1 MLGSIPSIL
10 NQHINMNSSAA
21 KRPVPKRPEAL
32 IDAAAA
38 TKLLGVSRNTLYAYV
53 SRGLVRSTEHPTV
66 AKASLYVA
74 ADVQAL
80 VARKTKMRRPRTA
93 AATALDFGLPVL
105 KTRLTHFE
113 DDRLYYRSED
123 AIAFSRKATLEE
135 AAQLL
140 WQTGDT
146 DPFAGVAFDPAKV
159 PGWTEIAAR
168 YAPARATDRASTLL
182 PLLTAL
188 EVPNAG
194 RAGAHAFGAAAR
206 LVLAIAAAVAPV
218 KGAVASPIHRVVAQA
233 WGKPKSSEAI
243 RRALV
248 LLADHELNAST
259 FAVRVVA
266 STGARHTHCV
276 LAGIAALSGPL
287 HGAATERTRAFLSG
301 IERPADAAEAVATR
315 LQHGEL
321 LPGFGHFLYR
331 EGDPRAAELLEQIKL
346 DPVAS
351 AALQAGRSMGGVE
364 PNVDFALV
372 ALERSFELPPGA
384 ALALFAI
391 GRSVGWLAHVFEQR
405 ASGRLIRP
413 RAEFVME

>member
-1 MLGSIPSIL
+1 M
-10 NQHINMNSSAA
+10 NQDINMNSSAG
-21 KRPVPKRPEAL
+21 KRPVPKRPDAL

-38 TKLLGVSRNTLYAYV
+38 TKVLGVSRNTLYAYV
-53 SRGLVRSTEHPTV
+53 SRGLIRSTEHPTV

-74 ADVQAL
+74 ADVQTL

-135 AAQLL
+135 AARLL
-140 WQTGDT
+140 WQTED
-146 DPFAGVAFDPAKV
+146 DPFAGVVFDPGKIA
-159 PGWTEIAAR
+159 GWVEIASR
-168 YAPARATDRASTLL
+168 YAPGRATDRASMLL
-182 PLLTAL
+182 PLLTSSEA
-188 EVPNAG
+188 PNVG
-194 RAGAHAFGAAAR
+194 KAGAHAFGAAAR
-206 LVLAIAAAVAPV
+206 LVLAVAAAVTPV
-218 KGAVASPIHRVVAQA
+218 NGPLAGPIHRAVAQA
-233 WGKPKSSEAI
+233 WMKPKASEAI

-248 LLADHELNAST
+248 LVADHELNAST

-301 IERPADAAEAVATR
+301 IERPGDAAEAVATR

-346 DPVAS
+346 DPI
-351 AALQAGRSMGGVE
+351 AAAVLQAGRSMGGVE

-413 RAEFVME
+413 RAEFVIE

>member
-1 MLGSIPSIL
+1 MLRHLWSIL
-10 NQHINMNSSAA
+10 NQYINMNTNSA
-21 KRPVPKRPEAL
+21 KRPVPKRPDAL
-32 IDAAAA
+32 IDAATA
-38 TKLLGVSRNTLYAYV
+38 TKMLGVSRNTLYAYV
-53 SRGLVRSTEHPTV
+53 SRGLVRSTEHPTI

-74 ADVQAL
+74 ADVQTL
-80 VARKTKMRRPRTA
+80 VQRKTKMRRPRAA

-113 DDRLYYRSED
+113 DDRLFYRSED
-123 AIAFSRKATLEE
+123 AIAFSRRATLEDT
-135 AAQLL
+135 ARLL
-140 WQTGDT
+140 WDVGDG
-146 DPFAGVAFDPAKV
+146 DPFGGIVFDPAKIV
-159 PGWTEIAAR
+159 GWVEIASR
-168 YAPARATDRASTLL
+168 YAPARATDRASMLL
-182 PLLTAL
+182 PLLTSQEA
-188 EVPNAG
+188 PTAG
-194 RAGAHAFGAAAR
+194 KAGAHAFGAAAR
-206 LVLAIAAAVAPV
+206 LVLAVAAAVAPV
-218 KGAVASPIHRVVAQA
+218 SGPVASPIHRAVAQS
-233 WGKPKSSEAI
+233 WGKPKASEAI

-287 HGAATERTRAFLSG
+287 HGAATERTRAFLNG
-301 IERPADAAEAVATR
+301 IERPGDAAEAVATK

-346 DPVAS
+346 DPVS
-351 AALQAGRSMGGVE
+351 AAVVSAGRAMGGVE

-372 ALERSFELPPGA
+372 ALERSFDLPPGA

-413 RAEFVME
+413 RAEFVE

>member
-1 MLGSIPSIL
+1 
-10 NQHINMNSSAA
+10 MNANSG
-21 KRPVPKRPEAL
+21 KRAIPKRPDAL
-32 IDAAAA
+32 IDAATA
-38 TKLLGVSRNTLYAYV
+38 TKTLGVSRNTLYAYV
-53 SRGLVRSTEHPTV
+53 SRGLVRSTEHPSLP
-66 AKASLYVA
+66 KASLYVA

-80 VARKTKMRRPRTA
+80 VARKTKMRRPRAA

-105 KTRLTHFE
+105 KTKLTHFE

-123 AIAFSRKATLEE
+123 AIAFSRRATLED
-135 AAQLL
+135 AARLL
-140 WQTGDT
+140 WQAGEA
-146 DPFAGVAFDPAKV
+146 DPFQGVVFDPAKV
-159 PGWTEIAAR
+159 PGWSEVASR
-168 YAPARATDRASTLL
+168 YAPQRATDRASMLL
-182 PLLTAL
+182 PLLTAH
-188 EVPNAG
+188 EAPSAG
-194 RAGAHAFGAAAR
+194 KAGLQAFGAAAR
-206 LVLAIAAAVAPV
+206 LVLAIAAAAGGI
-218 KGAVASPIHRVVAQA
+218 KGAVASPIHRAIAQA
-233 WGKPKSSEAI
+233 WGKPKASEAI

-248 LLADHELNAST
+248 LIADHELNAST

-287 HGAATERTRAFLSG
+287 HGAATRAFFTS
-301 IERPADAAEAVATR
+301 IARVSDAQDAVATK

-346 DPVAS
+346 DPI
-351 AALQAGRSMGGVE
+351 AAAVLSAGRAMGGVE

-372 ALERSFELPPGA
+372 ALERSFELPQGA

-413 RAEFVME
+413 RAEFVLE

>member
-1 MLGSIPSIL
+1 
-10 NQHINMNSSAA
+10 MNASSG
-21 KRPVPKRPEAL
+21 KRVIPKRPDAL
-32 IDAAAA
+32 IDAATA
-38 TKLLGVSRNTLYAYV
+38 TKTLGVSRNTLYAYV
-53 SRGLVRSTEHPTV
+53 SRGLIRSTEHPSQP
-66 AKASLYVA
+66 KASLYVA

-80 VARKTKMRRPRTA
+80 VARKTKMRRPRAA

-105 KTRLTHFE
+105 KTKLTHFE

-123 AIAFSRKATLEE
+123 AIAFSRKATLED
-135 AAQLL
+135 AARLL
-140 WQTGDT
+140 WQTGET
-146 DPFAGVAFDPAKV
+146 DPFQGVVFDPGKV
-159 PGWTEIAAR
+159 PGWPEVASR
-168 YAPARATDRASTLL
+168 YAPARATDRASMLL
-182 PLLTAL
+182 PLLTAH
-188 EVPNAG
+188 EAPTAG
-194 RAGAHAFGAAAR
+194 KAGSQAFGAAAR
-206 LVLAIAAAVAPV
+206 LVLAIAAAAGGV
-218 KGAVASPIHRVVAQA
+218 KGAVASPIHRAIATA
-233 WGKPKSSEAI
+233 WGKPKASEAI

-248 LLADHELNAST
+248 LIADHELNAST

-287 HGAATERTRAFLSG
+287 HGAATERTRAFFAS
-301 IERPADAAEAVATR
+301 IARVADAENAVATK

-331 EGDPRAAELLEQIKL
+331 DGDPRAAELLEQIKL
-346 DPVAS
+346 DPVA
-351 AALQAGRSMGGVE
+351 AAVRGAGQAMGGVE

-372 ALERSFELPPGA
+372 ALERSFDLPPGA

-405 ASGRLIRP
+405 SSGRLIRP

>member
-1 MLGSIPSIL
+1 L
-10 NQHINMNSSAA
+10 NQHINMNANSG
-21 KRPVPKRPEAL
+21 KRSIPKRPDAL

-38 TKLLGVSRNTLYAYV
+38 TKTLGVSRNTLYAYV
-53 SRGLVRSTEHPTV
+53 SRGLVRSTEHPSQP
-66 AKASLYVA
+66 KASLYVA

-80 VARKTKMRRPRTA
+80 VARKTKMRRPRAA

-105 KTRLTHFE
+105 KTKLTHFE
-113 DDRLYYRSED
+113 DDRLFYRSED
-123 AIAFSRKATLEE
+123 TIAFSRRATLED
-135 AAQLL
+135 AARLL
-140 WQTGDT
+140 WQTGDA
-146 DPFAGVAFDPAKV
+146 DPFQGVVFDPVKV
-159 PGWTEIAAR
+159 PGWVEVASR
-168 YAPARATDRASTLL
+168 YAPARATDRASMLL
-182 PLLTAL
+182 PLLTAS
-188 EVPNAG
+188 EVPSGGKAG
-194 RAGAHAFGAAAR
+194 VQAFGAAAR
-206 LVLAIAAAVAPV
+206 LVLAIAAAAGGV
-218 KGAVASPIHRVVAQA
+218 KGAVGSPIHRAIAQA
-233 WGKPKSSEAI
+233 WGKPKASEAI

-248 LLADHELNAST
+248 LIADHELNAST

-287 HGAATERTRAFLSG
+287 HGAATERTRAFFNG
-301 IERPADAAEAVATR
+301 VARVNDAEDAVATK

-331 EGDPRAAELLEQIKL
+331 DGDPRAAELLEQIKL
-346 DPVAS
+346 DPVA
-351 AALQAGRSMGGVE
+351 AAILKAGRAMGGVE

-372 ALERSFELPPGA
+372 ALERSFDLPEGA

-413 RAEFVME
+413 RAEFVE

>member
-1 MLGSIPSIL
+1 
-10 NQHINMNSSAA
+10 MNSSARQ
-21 KRPVPKRPEAL
+21 RPVPKRPDAL

-38 TKLLGVSRNTLYAYV
+38 TKALGVSRNTLYAYV
-53 SRGLVRSTEHPTV
+53 SRGFIRSTEHPAV

-80 VARKTKMRRPRTA
+80 VARKTKMRRPRVA

-113 DDRLYYRSED
+113 DDRLYYRSEE
-123 AIAFSRKATLEE
+123 AIPFSRRATLED
-135 AAQLL
+135 AARLL
-140 WQTGDT
+140 WQCEDD
-146 DPFAGVAFDPAKV
+146 DPFAGVVFDPGKIA
-159 PGWTEIAAR
+159 GWVEIASR
-168 YAPARATDRASTLL
+168 YAPSRATDRASMLL
-182 PLLTAL
+182 PLLTSSEA
-188 EVPNAG
+188 PNVG
-194 RAGAHAFGAAAR
+194 KAGAHAFGAAAR
-206 LVLAIAAAVAPV
+206 LVLAVAAAVTPV
-218 KGAVASPIHRVVAQA
+218 NAAVASPIHRAVAQA
-233 WGKPKSSEAI
+233 WGKPKASEAI

-259 FAVRVVA
+259 FTVRVVA

-287 HGAATERTRAFLSG
+287 HGAATERTRAFLAG
-301 IERPADAAEAVATR
+301 IERPGDAAEAVATR

-346 DPVAS
+346 DPVA
-351 AALQAGRSMGGVE
+351 AAVLQAGRSMGGVE

-372 ALERSFELPPGA
+372 ALERSFELPQGA

>member
-1 MLGSIPSIL
+1 MLHDLWSIL
-10 NQHINMNSSAA
+10 SQHINMNTNSA
-21 KRPVPKRPEAL
+21 KRPVPKRPDAL

-38 TKLLGVSRNTLYAYV
+38 TKMLGVSRNTLYAYV
-53 SRGLVRSTEHPTV
+53 SRGLVRSTEHPTI

-74 ADVQAL
+74 ADVQTL
-80 VARKTKMRRPRTA
+80 VQRKTKMRRPRAA

-123 AIAFSRKATLEE
+123 AIAFSRRATLEDT
-135 AAQLL
+135 ARLL
-140 WQTGDT
+140 WDVGDD
-146 DPFAGVAFDPAKV
+146 DPFGGVVFDPAKIA
-159 PGWTEIAAR
+159 GWVEIASR
-168 YAPARATDRASTLL
+168 YAPARATDRASMLL
-182 PLLTAL
+182 PLLTSQEA
-188 EVPNAG
+188 PTAG
-194 RAGAHAFGAAAR
+194 KAGAHAFGAAAR
-206 LVLAIAAAVAPV
+206 LVLAVAAAVAPV
-218 KGAVASPIHRVVAQA
+218 RGPVASPIHRAVAQS
-233 WGKPKSSEAI
+233 WGKPKASEAI

-287 HGAATERTRAFLSG
+287 HGAATERTRAFLNG
-301 IERPADAAEAVATR
+301 VKRPGDAAEAVATK

-346 DPVAS
+346 DPVTAAVLS
-351 AALQAGRSMGGVE
+351 AGQAMGGVE

-372 ALERSFELPPGA
+372 ALERSFDLPPGA

-413 RAEFVME
+413 RAEFVE

>member
-1 MLGSIPSIL
+1 MLPSVWSIL
-10 NQHINMNSSAA
+10 NQYINMNVKPS
-21 KRPVPKRPEAL
+21 KRAIPKRPDAL

-38 TKLLGVSRNTLYAYV
+38 TKMLGVSRNTLYAYV
-53 SRGLVRSTEHPTV
+53 SRGLVRSTEHPSQP
-66 AKASLYVA
+66 KASLYVA
-74 ADVQAL
+74 ADLQAL
-80 VARKTKMRRPRTA
+80 VQRKTKMRRPRAA

-113 DDRLYYRSED
+113 DDRLYYRAED
-123 AIAFSRKATLEE
+123 AVAFSRRATLEE
-135 AAQLL
+135 TARLL
-140 WQTGDT
+140 WQTGDA
-146 DPFAGVAFDPAKV
+146 DPFQGVAFDPAKI
-159 PGWTEIAAR
+159 PGWREIAAR
-168 YAPARATDRASTLL
+168 YAPQRATDRASTLL
-182 PLLTAL
+182 PLLTAQ
-188 EVPNAG
+188 EQPNTG

-206 LVLAIAAAVAPV
+206 LVLAIAAAVTPV
-218 KGAVASPIHRVVAQA
+218 DGPVASPIHRVVAQA
-233 WGKPKSSEAI
+233 WRKPRASEAI

-287 HGAATERTRAFLSG
+287 HGAATERARTFLAGVATS
-301 IERPADAAEAVATR
+301 ADAANAVAAR

-331 EGDPRAAELLEQIKL
+331 EGDPRAAELLGQIRL

-351 AALQAGRSMGGVE
+351 AVLEAGRALGGVE
-364 PNVDFALV
+364 PNVDFALI
-372 ALERSFELPPGA
+372 ALERCFDLPAGA

-405 ASGRLIRP
+405 ASGTLIRP
-413 RAEFVME
+413 RAEFEPG

>member
-1 MLGSIPSIL
+1 MLRQRWSIL
-10 NQHINMNSSAA
+10 NQYINMNA
-21 KRPVPKRPEAL
+21 KSGKRAIPKRPDAL

-38 TKLLGVSRNTLYAYV
+38 TKMLGVSRNTLYAYV
-53 SRGLVRSTEHPTV
+53 SRGLVRSTEHPSL

-74 ADVQAL
+74 ADVQGL
-80 VARKTKMRRPRTA
+80 VARKTKMRRPRAA

-105 KTRLTHFE
+105 KTKLTHFE

-123 AIAFSRKATLEE
+123 AIAFSQRATLEE
-135 AAQLL
+135 TARLL
-140 WQTGDT
+140 WQTGEA
-146 DPFAGVAFDPAKV
+146 DPFQGIAFDPAKV
-159 PGWTEIAAR
+159 PGWREIAAR
-168 YAPARATDRASTLL
+168 YAPQRATDRASTLL
-182 PLLTAL
+182 PLLTAQ
-188 EVPNAG
+188 EQPSAG
-194 RAGAHAFGAAAR
+194 KAGAHAFGAAAR

-218 KGAVASPIHRVVAQA
+218 DGPVASPIHRAVAQA
-233 WGKPKSSEAI
+233 WRRPRASEAI

-287 HGAATERTRAFLSG
+287 HGAATERARAFLASVAT
-301 IERPADAAEAVATR
+301 PADAANAVAAR

-331 EGDPRAAELLEQIKL
+331 EGDPRAAELLGQLRL
-346 DPVAS
+346 DPVA
-351 AALQAGRSMGGVE
+351 AAVLDAGRALGGVE

-372 ALERSFELPPGA
+372 ALERCFDLPAGA

-405 ASGRLIRP
+405 TSGTLIRP
-413 RAEFVME
+413 RAEFEPG

>member
-1 MLGSIPSIL
+1 MLGPLSSIL
-10 NQHINMNSSAA
+10 NQHINMNGSTA
-21 KRPVPKRPEAL
+21 KRPVPKRPDAL
-32 IDAAAA
+32 IDAATA
-38 TKLLGVSRNTLYAYV
+38 TKVLGVSRNTLYAYV
-53 SRGLVRSTEHPTV
+53 SRGQVRSTEHPTI

-74 ADVQAL
+74 ADVHAL

-135 AAQLL
+135 AARLL
-140 WQTGDT
+140 WQTGEA
-146 DPFAGVAFDPAKV
+146 DPFAGVAFDPASV
-159 PGWTEIAAR
+159 PGWVEIAGR
-168 YAPARATDRASTLL
+168 YAPARATDRASMLL
-182 PLLTAL
+182 PLLTSQEA
-188 EVPNAG
+188 PSGG
-194 RAGAHAFGAAAR
+194 RAGAQAFGAAAR

-218 KGAVASPIHRVVAQA
+218 KGPIGSPVHRALARA
-233 WGKPKSSEAI
+233 WGQPKASEAI

-287 HGAATERTRAFLSG
+287 HGAATERTRTFLSG
-301 IERPADAAEAVATR
+301 VESPGDAVDAVAAR

-346 DPVAS
+346 DPI
-351 AALQAGRSMGGVE
+351 AAAVLAAGRAMGGVE

-372 ALERSFELPPGA
+372 ALERSFALAQGA

>member
-1 MLGSIPSIL
+1 MLGIAWSIL
-10 NQHINMNSSAA
+10 NQYINMSVKA
-21 KRPVPKRPEAL
+21 PKRPIVRRPDAL

-38 TKLLGVSRNTLYAYV
+38 TKALGVSRNTLYAYV
-53 SRGLVRSTEHPTV
+53 SRGLVRSTVHPSV
-66 AKASLYVA
+66 PKASLYVA

-80 VARKTKMRRPRTA
+80 VARKTRMRRPRAA

-123 AIAFSRKATLEE
+123 AIAFSRKATLED
-135 AAQLL
+135 AARLL
-140 WQTGDT
+140 WDSGSV
-146 DPFAGVAFDPAKV
+146 DPFAGTVFDPAKV
-159 PGWTEIAAR
+159 PGWVEIASR
-168 YAPARATDRASTLL
+168 HAPTRATDRASTLL
-182 PLLTAL
+182 PLLTGQEA
-188 EVPNAG
+188 PTAG
-194 RAGAHAFGAAAR
+194 KAGVQAFGAAAR
-206 LVLAIAAAVAPV
+206 LVLAIAAAVGSVNGP
-218 KGAVASPIHRVVAQA
+218 VASPIHRVIAQA
-233 WGKPKSSEAI
+233 WDRPKASEAI

-287 HGAATERTRAFLSG
+287 HGAATERARAFLNG
-301 IERPADAAEAVATR
+301 IERPADAADAVATR

-331 EGDPRAAELLEQIKL
+331 DGDPRAAELLEQIKL
-346 DPVAS
+346 DPI
-351 AALQAGRSMGGVE
+351 AAAVLGAGRAMGGVE
-364 PNVDFALV
+364 PNIDFALI
-372 ALERSFELPPGA
+372 ALERGFELPAGA

-413 RAEFVME
+413 RAEFVVE

>member
-1 MLGSIPSIL
+1 MLALISSIL
-10 NQHINMNSSAA
+10 NQYINMNQSAA
-21 KRPVPKRPEAL
+21 KRPIPKRADAL

-38 TKLLGVSRNTLYAYV
+38 TKALGVSRNTLYAYV
-53 SRGLVRSTEHPTV
+53 SRGLVRSTVHPTI

-80 VARKTKMRRPRTA
+80 VARKARMRRPRAA

-113 DDRLYYRSED
+113 DDRLLYRSED

-135 AAQLL
+135 TARLL
-140 WQTGDT
+140 WETGDA
-146 DPFAGVAFDPAKV
+146 DPFAGIFFDPAAI
-159 PGWTEIAAR
+159 PGWTEIATR
-168 YAPARATDRASTLL
+168 YAPPRATDRASALL
-182 PLLTAL
+182 PLLTAY
-188 EVPNAG
+188 EAPSSG

-206 LVLAIAAAVAPV
+206 LVLAITAAVGSV
-218 KGAVASPIHRVVAQA
+218 STSVVSPIHRSVAQA
-233 WGKPKSSEAI
+233 WRKPKAAEAI

-287 HGAATERTRAFLSG
+287 HGAATERTRTFLSG
-301 IERPADAAEAVATR
+301 IASPADASEAVATR

-331 EGDPRAAELLEQIKL
+331 EGDPRAAEILEQIKL
-346 DPVAS
+346 DPVA
-351 AALQAGRSMGGVE
+351 AATLAAGRAMGGVE

-405 ASGRLIRP
+405 SSGTLIRP
-413 RAEFVME
+413 RAEFVAG

>member
-1 MLGSIPSIL
+1 MSGS
-10 NQHINMNSSAA
+10 AVT
-21 KRPVPKRPEAL
+21 KRPVPKRPDAL

-38 TKLLGVSRNTLYAYV
+38 TKVLGVSRNTLYAYV
-53 SRGLVRSTEHPTV
+53 SRGLVRSTEHPSR

-135 AAQLL
+135 AAHLL

-168 YAPARATDRASTLL
+168 FAPQRATDRASTLL
-182 PLLTAL
+182 PLLTSL
-188 EVPNAG
+188 EAPNAG
-194 RAGAHAFGAAAR
+194 KAGAHAFSAAAR

-218 KGAVASPIHRVVAQA
+218 NGPVSSPIHRAVAHA
-233 WGKPKSSEAI
+233 WGRPKASEAI

-287 HGAATERTRAFLSG
+287 HGAATERTRAFLG
-301 IERPADAAEAVATR
+301 GVERASDAGEAVATR

-346 DPVAS
+346 DPVA
-351 AALQAGRSMGGVE
+351 AAVLGAGRAMAGVE
-364 PNVDFALV
+364 PNIDFALV
-372 ALERSFELPPGA
+372 ALERSFELPSGA

-413 RAEFVME
+413 RAEFVIE

>member
-1 MLGSIPSIL
+1 MLAHVSSIL
-10 NQHINMNSSAA
+10 NQCINMNASSG
-21 KRPVPKRPEAL
+21 KRPIPKRADAL

-38 TKLLGVSRNTLYAYV
+38 TKALGVSRSTLYAYV
-53 SRGLVRSTEHPTV
+53 SRGLVRATQHPSV

-80 VARKTKMRRPRTA
+80 IARKTRMRRPRAA

-105 KTRLTHFE
+105 KTKLTHFE
-113 DDRLYYRSED
+113 DDRLYYRSEE
-123 AIAFSRKATLEE
+123 AIGFSRRATLEE

-140 WQTGDT
+140 WQTDGA
-146 DPFAGVAFDPAKV
+146 DPFAGVVFDPAKIA
-159 PGWTEIAAR
+159 GWNEIASR
-168 YAPARATDRASTLL
+168 YAPVRATERASMLL
-182 PLLTAL
+182 PLLTAQ
-188 EVPNAG
+188 EAPSAG
-194 RAGAHAFGAAAR
+194 RAGAHAFGSAAR
-206 LVLAIAAAVAPV
+206 LVLAIAAAVVPV
-218 KGAVASPIHRVVAQA
+218 TSPVVSPLHRAIAQA
-233 WGKPKSSEAI
+233 WRKPKASEAI

-287 HGAATERTRAFLSG
+287 HGAATERTRLFLNG
-301 IERPADAAEAVATR
+301 IAGAREAAEAVATR

-321 LPGFGHFLYR
+321 LPGFGHFLYPD
-331 EGDPRAAELLEQIKL
+331 GDPRAAELLSQVKL
-346 DPVAS
+346 DPVAE
-351 AALQAGRSMGGVE
+351 ATLRAGREMGGVE

-372 ALERSFELPPGA
+372 ALERSLELPAGA
-384 ALALFAI
+384 ALALFAV

-405 ASGRLIRP
+405 SSGTLIRP
-413 RAEFVME
+413 RAEFVQE